1 MKNSTFLFFSIFLG
15 LALTGFSQSQ
25 TYHFQRPQVIPQGEY
40 ITLEY
45 SDSWNAG
52 SPGEPAMPY
61 IGIDLLLPQGTKID
75 DFTIT
80 NITYYDESI
89 QGIIAPV
96 QKPLPF
102 SEPVPENYAAVPNQQ
117 IYGSDNPWPRKPAKL
132 QGTNYLAGH
141 SIGTFTLCPAIFK
154 PLNKEITLI
163 KSITVSYKN
172 IISTDNICAAHI
184 NPAIADRLDKITEN
198 SEDRSSYIYQT
209 AKDGEQIDL
218 LIISS
223 ELLMPH
229 FQDYINYKNA
239 TGYFVDTETVEHIYS
254 TYDGQ
259 DDQEKIRNCIKD
271 YYENHQL
278 AFVILGGDADPT
290 NAEDKIIPHRGMKA
304 MDDYDIPSDMYYS
317 NLDGTWDENNNGIW
331 GQVGEG
337 DLYAEVGIGR
347 MCVDQAQEIANM
359 TNKLVMYQDQPV
371 INDANKVLLVG
382 ENLNDN
388 PLTWGG
394 TYMDEIWEGTS
405 NHGFTTA
412 GISSE
417 MEVSTVYDRDGTW
430 PSSDIR
436 DHFNTTGLNLI
447 NHLGHSNTTYNM
459 KMNNSDVTTNTFHN
473 DGTTRGFVVGYSQGC
488 YNGAFDNRNTSAGSY
503 TGDCFAEKITT
514 METAEVA
521 TIANSRYGWY
531 QPANTNASSQF
542 YDRYYFDAIFGQQIT
557 QIGTANSYSKEAEI
571 SWLDDEYYRWTAYE
585 LNLFGDPSMDIW
597 TAKPEPM
604 LVSLPGTICAGTTSI
619 SLESNAPGARIA
631 VLQDGILLCR
641 TFADNNGTAT
651 IELPSPSV
659 NETTYD
665 ISIIAHNK
673 LHYTNS
679 IEVVENTPV
688 IICEAYEINDE
699 AGNGNGYA
707 EYGETASIN
716 LTFRNIGDVAASNA
730 DFIAVSNAQGITFL
744 KNSSV
749 IGALEPGATVTIESA
764 IIIELSPDVPTN
776 DISIE
781 IASNEAKGWNSN
793 IILPI
798 GGVVPEI
805 TLFEAIEISS
815 NPNGQIDAGE
825 SAEITFT
832 LKNSGNVA
840 LNNISTAI
848 MPEDIY
854 VTCEN
859 PTQNIGNL
867 EAGATV
873 SFNFIITASEDTPQ
887 GFTSFI
893 LLNLSADKGVSFA
906 DEYFTFIGQP
916 GTLIVDFDKN
926 HNSAPSIQEDMK
938 NAGASADYIT
948 TLPEDI
954 TGYKA
959 VFLCLGVFP
968 DYHKLTETEGQ
979 FFADY
984 LLQGGNLYVE
994 SGSLWFFNDETALQP
1009 MMNVVSSIGNGWIY
1023 GNETLTGVD
1032 DTFGN
1037 EMIFGYTGDNL
1048 RIDDLIPL
1056 EPAYLVFTSEPN
1068 TFGAMAAQERDGF
1081 KTIAATFEW
1090 SGLVETNPEATTA
1103 DLMSEILYFLD
1114 VTTAKPPLINL
1125 GADTCICTN
1134 GQIILDAGE
1143 GFNSYLWSNGSTAR
1157 FLTVDTTTFENGVN
1171 TISVVVIDQ
1180 TGYKAMDEIVISFTE
1195 CTGMDEAESYALNI
1209 FPNPTNGNIVI
1220 EYRSTDNSSIGIKIC
1235 DLAGRI
1241 VFEKKYVGNEF
1252 ISIPVNLSR
1261 ENKGVYM
1268 MQIQNGTHQ
1277 EIRKIIVN

>member
-1 MKNSTFLFFSIFLG
+1 MRNTTFLFISIFLG
-15 LALTGFSQSQ
+15 LALSSFSQSK
-25 TYHFQRPQVIPQGEY
+25 TYNFQRPEVIPQGEY
-40 ITLEY
+40 ITLQY

-61 IGIDLLLPQGTKID
+61 IGIDILLPQGTKID

-80 NITYYDESI
+80 NITYFD
-89 QGIIAPV
+89 GTLNGTIAPV

-102 SEPVPENYAAVPNQQ
+102 SQPAPENYKAIPNQQ
-117 IYGSDNPWPRKPAKL
+117 IYGSNNPWPLKPAKL
-132 QGTNYLAGH
+132 QGTHYLAGH
-141 SIGTFTLCPAIFK
+141 SIGTFTLCPAIFH
-154 PLNKEITLI
+154 PLKNEITLI

-172 IISTDNICAAHI
+172 IVSTDDICNAHI
-184 NPAIADRLDKITEN
+184 NTAIAERLDKITEN
-198 SEDRSSYIYQT
+198 SENRSSYIYQT
-209 AKDGEQIDL
+209 TKDSEQIDL

-223 ELLMPH
+223 ETLMPH
-229 FQDYINYKNA
+229 FQEYINYKNSS
-239 TGYFVDTETVEHIYS
+239 GYFVATETVENIYS
-254 TYDGQ
+254 SYEGQ
-259 DDQEKIRNCIKD
+259 DDQEKIRNCIID

-290 NAEDKIIPHRGMKA
+290 NPDDKIIPHRGMKA
-304 MDDYDIPSDMYYS
+304 MDDNDIPSDMYYS

-331 GQVGEG
+331 GQIGEG

-347 MCVDQAQEIANM
+347 LCVDQAQEIANM
-359 TNKLVMYQDQPV
+359 THKLIMYQDQPV
-371 INDANKVLLVG
+371 VNDANKVLLVG

-412 GISSE
+412 GIGSE

-430 PSSDIR
+430 SSSDIR

-473 DGTTRGFVVGYSQGC
+473 DGITRGYVVGYSQGC

-503 TGDCFAEKITT
+503 TGDCFAEKVTT
-514 METAEVA
+514 LETAEVA

-542 YDRYYFDAIFGQQIT
+542 YDRYYFDGIFGQQIT

-597 TAKPEPM
+597 TATPEAM
-604 LVSLPGTICAGTTSI
+604 LVSLPGTICAGATSI
-619 SLESNAPGARIA
+619 TMESNAPGARIA
-631 VLQDGILLCR
+631 VLQNGILLGR
-641 TFADNNGTAT
+641 TFADNTGFAT
-651 IELPSPSV
+651 IELATPAV

-673 LHYTNS
+673 LRFTTS
-679 IEVVENTPV
+679 VEVVENTPV
-688 IICEAYEINDE
+688 IICEAYEVIDE
-699 AGNGNGYA
+699 TGNGNGYA

-716 LTFRNIGDVAASNA
+716 LTFRNIGDVAATNA
-730 DFIAVSNAQGITFL
+730 DFIAVANAQGITFI

-764 IIIELSPDVPTN
+764 IIIELASDVPTN
-776 DISIE
+776 DISID
-781 IASNEAKGWNSN
+781 ISSSEAKGWNSN

-805 TLFEAIEISS
+805 TLFEANEISS

-840 LNNISTAI
+840 LSNISASI
-848 MPEDIY
+848 MPEDIF

-859 PTQNIGNL
+859 PTQDIATL
-867 EAGATV
+867 EAGASV
-873 SFNFIITASEDTPQ
+873 SFNFTITTSEDTPQ

-893 LLNLSADKGVSFA
+893 LLNLNADKGVTFA
-906 DEYFTFIGQP
+906 DEYFTFVGQP
-916 GTLIVDFDKN
+916 GTLICDFDKN
-926 HNSAPSIQEDMK
+926 HNSAPSILKDMK
-938 NAGASADYIT
+938 DAGASADYIT
-948 TLPEDI
+948 SLPDDI
-954 TGYKA
+954 TNYKA

-968 DYHKLTETEGQ
+968 EYHTLTETEGQ

-1009 MMNVVSSIGNGWIY
+1009 LMNVTSSIGNGWIY
-1023 GNETLTGVD
+1023 GNETLTGVE
-1032 DTFGN
+1032 DTFGAD
-1037 EMIFGYTGDNL
+1037 MIFGYTGDNL
-1048 RIDDLIPL
+1048 RIDDLIPS

-1068 TFGAMAAQERDGF
+1068 TFGAMAAQQRDGF
-1081 KTIAATFEW
+1081 KTIATSFEW
-1090 SGLVETNPEATTA
+1090 GGLVDTNPEATTA

-1114 VTTAKPPLINL
+1114 VTTAKPPVINL
-1125 GADTCICTN
+1125 GSDTTICTSS
-1134 GQIILDAGE
+1134 QIVLDAGE
-1143 GFNSYLWSNGSTAR
+1143 GFDSYLWSNGSTSR
-1157 FLTVDTTTFENGVN
+1157 FLTVDTTTFEDDVN
-1171 TISVVVIDQ
+1171 IISVVVIDQ
-1180 TGYKAMDEIVISFTE
+1180 TGYKAMDEVVISFTD
-1195 CTGMDEAESYALNI
+1195 CTGMEELGTYNLNI

-1220 EYRSTDNSSIGIKIC
+1220 EYRSNDNSSIQIKIC
-1235 DLAGRI
+1235 DLSGRTI
-1241 VFEKKYVGNEF
+1241 FRTESEF
-1252 ISIPVNLSR
+1252 NNHISIPVNLSR

-1268 MQIQNGTHQ
+1268 MQIQNGIHQ
-1277 EIRKIIVN
+1277 EIRKIILN